1 MEGGGVLKM
10 MFYRDDELPFIYQI
24 KKRLL
29 DRERKERKLK
39 GKRKKIKVKKFL
51 EI

>member
-1 MEGGGVLKM
+1 M

-29 DRERKERKLK
+29 DRERKKRKLK
-39 GKRKKIKVKKFL
+39 GKEKENESEEVFGNMRESF
-51 EI
+51 